1 MKVALDLLDAHLV
14 ATAQAWTSGDH
25 AAAGLKSNIC
35 RAMGETQAMEVVHLA
50 VRMCGATALLEN
62 FPLGRILRDLQTYVR
77 HESIDRILTTIGRA
91 CLGLDYDPNFARTD
105 KPA

>member
-1 MKVALDLLDAHLV
+1 
-14 ATAQAWTSGDH
+14 
-25 AAAGLKSNIC
+25 
-35 RAMGETQAMEVVHLA
+35 
-50 VRMCGATALLEN
+50 
-62 FPLGRILRDLQTYVR
+62 VR